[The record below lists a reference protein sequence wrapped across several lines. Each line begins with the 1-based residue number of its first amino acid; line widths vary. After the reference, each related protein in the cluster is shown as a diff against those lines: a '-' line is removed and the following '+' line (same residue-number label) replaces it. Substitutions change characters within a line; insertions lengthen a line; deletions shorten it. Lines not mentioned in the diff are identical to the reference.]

1 MKRLPALLGLLTLV
15 TGFVDAVTYLKF
27 GHVFVA
33 NMTGNIVFLGFAF
46 AGAKDISIAGSLVAL
61 FAFLVGAFVGGVLS
75 RQGMHE
81 SRFLASSSLLK
92 VVLLAVA
99 TLTSALGASPFG
111 IIAALGITMG
121 LQNAVARRLAIAD
134 VTTTVL
140 TMTLTGIAADSSLGG
155 GDDVRLGRRLLA
167 VAIMF
172 IGAFA
177 GAALVLNY
185 GIPLTLA
192 TAAAIVTVVS
202 AGAYLSGEM

>member
-1 MKRLPALLGLLTLV
+1 
-15 TGFVDAVTYLKF
+15 
-27 GHVFVA
+27 
-33 NMTGNIVFLGFAF
+33 
-46 AGAKDISIAGSLVAL
+46 
-61 FAFLVGAFVGGVLS
+61 
-75 RQGMHE
+75 MHE